1 MSKVSVDVRWSHLV
15 CVCVSLS
22 LSLYLSIYLSLF
34 SQALKSLKQVTTL
47 RGWFSLP
54 RHSWP
59 CCHANPRTRLMLCFL
74 KLLFGMTEKQCQHPR
89 MNSQELGATWSNA
102 SRNRRNSHSLVLSF
116 SLKDSNAVTRL
127 HCGVILTEKRTTG
140 KAYKRIHTQISVDRI
155 YIYIWYQVYLT
166 SLFDSMHRLKV
177 YRVYRLLRALG
188 THREWHF
195 TGA

>member
-1 MSKVSVDVRWSHLV
+1 MRWSHLV
-15 CVCVSLS
+15 CLCVCVSHS
-22 LSLYLSIYLSLF
+22 LSLPLSIYIYLYISLSVLTGTQVNQASYHF
-34 SQALKSLKQVTTL
+34 S
-47 RGWFSLP
+47 GWFSLP

-74 KLLFGMTEKQCQHPR
+74 KLLFGMTKKQCQHPR
-89 MNSQELGATWSNA
+89 MNSQELGAIWSNA

-155 YIYIWYQVYLT
+155 YVYIYTYIYIYIC
-166 SLFDSMHRLKV
+166 
-177 YRVYRLLRALG
+177 G
-188 THREWHF
+188 TMF
-195 TGA
+195 TCHLCLIQCIA

>member
-1 MSKVSVDVRWSHLV
+1 MHQPCTTSRIKRSQSERRCALVSSCLFV

-34 SQALKSLKQVTTL
+34 SQALKSIKQVTTL

-89 MNSQELGATWSNA
+89 MNSQELGAIWSNA

-155 YIYIWYQVYLT
+155 YIYIYV
-166 SLFDSMHRLKV
+166 V
-177 YRVYRLLRALG
+177 PGLLVISV
-188 THREWHF
+188 
-195 TGA
+195 

>member
-15 CVCVSLS
+15 CVCGCVSLS
-22 LSLYLSIYLSLF
+22 LSPSIYLYLSLF

-140 KAYKRIHTQISVDRI
+140 KAYKRIHTQISVDRVCVCN
-155 YIYIWYQVYLT
+155 YIYV
-166 SLFDSMHRLKV
+166 
-177 YRVYRLLRALG
+177 
-188 THREWHF
+188 
-195 TGA
+195 

>member
-1 MSKVSVDVRWSHLV
+1 MRWSHLV
-15 CVCVSLS
+15 CVCVSLSLS

-127 HCGVILTEKRTTG
+127 HCGSLRRDSDGETNDRKGIQTHTHSNKCRSDIYICVCVI
-140 KAYKRIHTQISVDRI
+140 I
-155 YIYIWYQVYLT
+155 YIYMYKYIYIYV
-166 SLFDSMHRLKV
+166 
-177 YRVYRLLRALG
+177 
-188 THREWHF
+188 
-195 TGA
+195 

>member
-1 MSKVSVDVRWSHLV
+1 M